1 MAAARTLYRWLT
13 LLLILDVL
21 AQFFLAGAGI
31 FRAGPSV
38 KAARHSSAF
47 DSHRLNGY
55 VVLLLALLTLLT
67 AAAGRDAR
75 WRFALPLFVLALI
88 QPMLAIKG
96 WAGGL
101 HALDGSL
108 IVLLAAF
115 LAHDAWAA
123 RAA

>member
-75 WRFALPLFVLALI
+75 
-88 QPMLAIKG
+88 
-96 WAGGL
+96 
-101 HALDGSL
+101 S
-108 IVLLAAF
+108 AAPQD
-115 LAHDAWAA
+115 LQ
-123 RAA
+123 RAVPHRD